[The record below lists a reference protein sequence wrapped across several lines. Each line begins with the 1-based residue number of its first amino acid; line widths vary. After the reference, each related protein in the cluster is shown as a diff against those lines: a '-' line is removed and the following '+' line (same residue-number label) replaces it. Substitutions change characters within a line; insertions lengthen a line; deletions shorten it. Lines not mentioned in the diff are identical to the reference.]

1 MKDVI
6 DATWVQVRHSNG
18 RAGYYSSSPNVAAGI
33 CSDAIYAMSESGTLK
48 GTPLDALHAIFS
60 TLVAHWS
67 LLNRQLESE
76 LGVIA
81 SAQRAADGLRTE
93 IRGVH
98 RELSEI
104 EALLKSEGVA
114 DMRWTY
120 TDDCPDIAES
130 FGERD
135 IRYCNLRLRP

>member
-1 MKDVI
+1 MKDAI
-6 DATWVQVRHSNG
+6 NATWVQVRHSNG
-18 RAGYYSSSPNVAAGI
+18 RAGYYSSSPSVVADI
-33 CSDAIYAMSESGTLK
+33 CSTAIYSMFDNGTLK
-48 GTPLDALHAIFS
+48 EAPLDALHAIFG
-60 TLVAHWS
+60 TLVARWS
-67 LLNRQLESE
+67 LLGRQIEAELES
-76 LGVIA
+76 IA
-81 SAQRAADGLRTE
+81 FAQRAVDGLRTE
-93 IRGVH
+93 LKDVRTQ
-98 RELSEI
+98 LSEI

>member
-18 RAGYYSSSPNVAAGI
+18 RAGYYSSSPAVVPDI
-33 CSDAIYAMSESGTLK
+33 CSTAIYSMFDNGTLK
-48 GTPLDALHAIFS
+48 DAPLDALHAIFS

-67 LLNRQLESE
+67 LLGRQLESE
-76 LGVIA
+76 LDTIA
-81 SAQRAADGLRTE
+81 SAQRAVDGLRTE
-93 IRGVH
+93 LKDVRTH
-98 RELSEI
+98 LREI

-120 TDDCPDIAES
+120 TDCPDIAES
-130 FGERD
+130 YGEIRD
-135 IRYCNLRLRP
+135 CNVRLRP